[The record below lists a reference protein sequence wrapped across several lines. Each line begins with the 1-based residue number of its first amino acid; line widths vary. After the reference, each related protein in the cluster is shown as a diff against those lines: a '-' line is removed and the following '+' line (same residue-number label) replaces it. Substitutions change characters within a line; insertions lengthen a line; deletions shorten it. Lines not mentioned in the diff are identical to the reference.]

1 MSTTEVWPDADALA
15 DAIAQ
20 RIVAR
25 LADLQRDG
33 RTPSIVLTG
42 GTIAIAAYE
51 RIQPGDVDWSA
62 VDVYWGDERFVAAGD
77 ADRNDQQA
85 RDAFLTRVG
94 VPADRQHPMPTADE
108 GLPSIGAAADAHAAV
123 LPDEPFDLV
132 LHGVGPDGHIASL
145 FPGFAQLHETE
156 RRVVDVEDSPKP
168 PPERLS
174 LTLPT
179 LNNADS
185 VWLLVS
191 GDGKA
196 EAVARALGDGTLE
209 DTPASAARGTT
220 ETVWLLDEAAAS
232 RLPA

>member
-1 MSTTEVWPDADALA
+1 MSTTQTWPDGDTLA
-15 DAIAQ
+15 DAIAT
-20 RIVAR
+20 RIVER
-25 LADLQRDG
+25 LAEVQRDG

-42 GTIAIAAYE
+42 GTIAVKAYE
-51 RIQPGDVDWSA
+51 RVQAGEVDWTA
-62 VDVYWGDERFVAAGD
+62 VDVYWGDERFVPAGH

-85 RDAFLTRVG
+85 RDAFLTRLG
-94 VPADRQHPMPTADE
+94 VPSERLHPMPASDE
-108 GLPSIGAAADAHAAV
+108 GFPSIGAAADAHASV

-156 RRVVDVEDSPKP
+156 RRVVAVENSPKP

-179 LNNADS
+179 LNHADS

-232 RLPA
+232 ALPA